1 MEKAEQLA
9 CELQLPLAQLGAAS
23 FPLLLVVA
31 KGRLELRVTGRR
43 PPGPVYVDFLG
54 GAVDYRRRR
63 GGGRRQLIARAVGV
77 GRGAETVLD
86 ATAGLGRDAFAL
98 ACLGCAVTAVERSP
112 VLAAMLRDGL
122 ARARAEATGDV
133 QVILDRITLIHAD
146 SREVLESLDESERPD
161 VVYVDP
167 MYPVDEKQSALVQK
181 EMRVCRM
188 LIGDDEDAD
197 MLLSAGRR
205 AARRRVVVKRQ
216 IHAPVL
222 GSDCD
227 AQYVGRRIRY
237 DAYFTHRSRN

>member
-1 MEKAEQLA
+1 MEKAERLA
-9 CELQLPLAQLGAAS
+9 CELQLPLAQLDDAR
-23 FPLLLVVA
+23 FPLLLVAA
-31 KGRLELRVTGRR
+31 KGRLELQVTGRR

-77 GRGAETVLD
+77 GQGTDTVLD

-122 ARARAEATGDV
+122 ARARAEAAGEV
-133 QVILDRITLIHAD
+133 RIILERLTLLHAD
-146 SREVLESLDESERPD
+146 SRAVLESLSESDKPD

-167 MYPVDEKQSALVQK
+167 MYPVDERQSALVKK
-181 EMRVCRM
+181 EMRICRM
-188 LIGDDEDAD
+188 LIGDDEDAGA
-197 MLLSAGRR
+197 LLSAGRR

-216 IHAPVL
+216 LHAPVL
-222 GSDCD
+222 AADCD
-227 AQYVGRRIRY
+227 GQYVGRRIRY
-237 DAYFTHRSRN
+237 DVYHTHRSTK